1 MTKNQ
6 FLTPPYRG
14 NSAIGARPGYESPD
28 LQLTALAASGI
39 LCTSDRNG
47 SAPDLDA
54 NDDLDIFA

>member
-1 MTKNQ
+1 MTKIQ
-6 FLTPPYRG
+6 PFAPLCGR
-14 NSAIGARPGYESPD
+14 NSAFGARSGYESPD
-28 LQLTALAASGI
+28 LMVTALAASGI